1 MKEYGIDSAGMELK
15 SKILQYEN
23 ANDRVDAIKGIFQ
36 GETVYIVTPGP
47 SLTTHNQE
55 ELIKKLQG
63 KVVLACKQA
72 YNYVKEV
79 TTFHLMSAY
88 GYQPYD
94 YLNESTIVH
103 WQLTAM
109 NIEGELHRIRNEWK
123 HKADI
128 LVPCYSTPWVD
139 MFNTTAFS
147 RRFNQFETY
156 SEGKIIWGPGIMYE
170 SGIPLAMHLG
180 AKKIVTIGW
189 DIGDLSK
196 FKKQSGFKLG
206 DDNWRKEHA
215 DTLYNEG
222 VHAGAGPDYRE
233 LKETIDSTKE
243 MYDYFLEKEIDFRIL
258 SNSNPAD
265 ARFKRITLNE
275 L

>member
-1 MKEYGIDSAGMELK
+1 MELK
-15 SKILQYEN
+15 SLINKTEDSY
-23 ANDRVDAIKGIFQ
+23 DRIKLLKDVCK

-47 SLTTHNQE
+47 SLTTHNRE
-55 ELIKKLQG
+55 KLIEKLKG
-63 KVVLACKQA
+63 KVVLACKQS

-79 TTFHLMSAY
+79 ATFHLMSAY
-88 GYQPYD
+88 GYQPYTYHSD
-94 YLNESTIVH
+94 DTIVH

-109 NIEGELHRIRNEWK
+109 NIEGEINRIRNEWN

-128 LVPCYSTPWVD
+128 LIPCYSTPWVD
-139 MFNTTAFS
+139 MYNTTAFS
-147 RRFNQFETY
+147 RRFSQFETY
-156 SEGKIIWGPGIMYE
+156 STGKIIWGPGIMYE

-196 FKKQSGFKLG
+196 FEPTRGFKLG
-206 DDNWRKEHA
+206 DENWRKEHA
-215 DTLYNEG
+215 EDLYEQG
-222 VHAGAGPDYRE
+222 VHAGAGPDYLE

-243 MYDYFLEKEIDFRIL
+243 MYDYMLEKQIDFRIL
-258 SNSNPAD
+258 SNISPAD
-265 ARFKRITLNE
+265 SRFQRITLDE